1 MADAYPLTDMPQ
13 PARTI
18 RNRHRRPVI
27 GITGPDKRVAWG
39 WWFGAMAVR
48 MAGGTPVRLTP
59 GRSARMGRLDG
70 VIIGG
75 GDDIDPK
82 LYAGDDPGTGHY
94 DPARDRFEMAV
105 IEAALREGLPMLGIC
120 RGAQLI
126 NVVHGGDLIGDLRP
140 VRKHTGNRRLILPR
154 KTLHIQRG
162 SRLAK
167 LTGRQQ
173 TRINSLHHQA
183 VRRLGRGLKV
193 SGRDLDGIV
202 QAIERPGRGFLLGTQ
217 WHPEY
222 IPQRGVQRR
231 LFQALVREAARR
243 RV

>member
-1 MADAYPLTDMPQ
+1 M
-13 PARTI
+13 
-18 RNRHRRPVI
+18 
-27 GITGPDKRVAWG
+27 ITLSVNGKR
-39 WWFGAMAVR
+39 
-48 MAGGTPVRLTP
+48 LE
-59 GRSARMGRLDG
+59 L
-70 VIIGG
+70 
-75 GDDIDPK
+75 GDDIDPQ
-82 LYAGDDPGTGHY
+82 LYAGDPGTGHY
-94 DPARDRFEMAV
+94 DAERDRFELAV
-105 IEAALREGLPMLGIC
+105 IDAALKERRPMLGIC

-126 NVVHGGDLIGDLRP
+126 NVAHGGDLIGDLRP